1 MNNFYGILKI
11 EKISDVEFEYYNK
24 CKLCYYIICV
34 DIDNKKDNSKFTLK
48 CEEPLIDG
56 IYSKLKIGDNIFVSG
71 NVVNNEKYNV
81 NIKSLEL
88 VL

>member
-34 DIDNKKDNSKFTLK
+34 DIDNKKDNSKFILK
-48 CEEPLIDG
+48 CEESLIDG
-56 IYSKLKIGDNIFVSG
+56 IYSKLKVDNYIFILGKVA
-71 NVVNNEKYNV
+71 NNPSYNV
-81 NIKSLEL
+81 YVKFIEF